1 MNLNE
6 KTMQKASV
14 VVCLAASANLL
25 WGSAPAFIKTG
36 YAMFHVAANDI
47 ASQILFAGCRFFLAG
62 ILAVLLGSLLNGG
75 WLLPRKSAL
84 PKIAVLALFQTII
97 QYIFF
102 YIGCANAA
110 GYKVSIATSTGSFI
124 SILIS
129 ALIFRQ
135 EKLTGR
141 KILGC
146 VLGFAGVVLVN
157 LGSAGSLSLDMSFS
171 GEGCIMLSTVSFAL
185 STVLSKSYSKTENP
199 VMLCGWQFI
208 LGGAVM
214 IGVSLLLGGR
224 LAPAGFKGSALL
236 LYLAMVS
243 ALAFSFNS
251 ILVKY
256 NPVSRIS
263 VFNFLNPIFG
273 VLLSVFMLN
282 EGSQVFGLKGITALM
297 LVCLGVFT
305 VNYNSSKASK
315 R

>member
-14 VVCLAASANLL
+14 VVSLAVLTNLL

-36 YAMFHVAANDI
+36 YAMFQVGASDT

-75 WLLPRKSAL
+75 WLLPRKSSL
-84 PKIAVLALFQTII
+84 PKIGVLALFQTII
-97 QYIFF
+97 QYVFF
-102 YIGCANAA
+102 YIGCAHAA
-110 GYKVSIATSTGSFI
+110 GYKVSIATSTGCFI
-124 SILIS
+124 CILIS
-129 ALIFRQ
+129 ALIFHQ

-141 KILGC
+141 KMLGC

-157 LGSAGSLSLDMSFS
+157 LGSAGSLSLDMSFT
-171 GEGCIMLSTVSFAL
+171 GEGFIMFSTISFAL
-185 STVLSKSYSKTENP
+185 STVLTKAYSKTENP

-214 IGVSLLLGGR
+214 IIVALLLGGR
-224 LAPAGFKGSALL
+224 LVSPGPKGIALL

-243 ALAFSFNS
+243 AVAFSLNS
-251 ILVKY
+251 TLMKY

-263 VFNFLNPIFG
+263 VFNFLNPVFG
-273 VLLSVFMLN
+273 VLLSVFMLK
-282 EGSQVFGLKGITALM
+282 EGSQVFGLKGIAALV

-305 VNYNSSKASK
+305 VNYSKEK
-315 R
+315 KTP

>member
-1 MNLNE
+1 M
-6 KTMQKASV
+6 AISF
-14 VVCLAASANLL
+14 S
-25 WGSAPAFIKTG
+25 
-36 YAMFHVAANDI
+36 
-47 ASQILFAGCRFFLAG
+47 
-62 ILAVLLGSLLNGG
+62 
-75 WLLPRKSAL
+75 
-84 PKIAVLALFQTII
+84 
-97 QYIFF
+97 
-102 YIGCANAA
+102 
-110 GYKVSIATSTGSFI
+110 ATSTGSFI

-214 IGVSLLLGGR
+214 IGASLLLGGR

-273 VLLSVFMLN
+273 VLLSVIMLN

>member
-14 VVCLAASANLL
+14 VVSLAVLTNLL

-36 YAMFHVAANDI
+36 YAMFQVAANDT

-62 ILAVLLGSLLNGG
+62 ILTVLLGSLLNGG
-75 WLLPRKSAL
+75 WLLPRKSSL
-84 PKIAVLALFQTII
+84 PKIGVLALFQTII
-97 QYIFF
+97 QYVFF

-110 GYKVSIATSTGSFI
+110 GYKVSIATSTGCFI

-141 KILGC
+141 KMLGC

-157 LGSAGSLSLDMSFS
+157 LGSAGSLSLDMSLT
-171 GEGCIMLSTVSFAL
+171 GEGFIMLSTVSFSL
-185 STVLSKSYSKTENP
+185 SAVLTKAYSKSENP

-214 IGVSLLLGGR
+214 IILSLLLGGG
-224 LAPAGFKGSALL
+224 LVYPGLSGVGVL
-236 LYLAMVS
+236 LYLAFVS
-243 ALAFSFNS
+243 AVAFSLNS
-251 ILVKY
+251 TLMKY

-263 VFNFLNPIFG
+263 VFTFLNPVFG
-273 VLLSVFMLN
+273 VLLSVFMLK
-282 EGSQVFGLKGITALM
+282 EGSQVFGLKGIAALV
-297 LVCLGVFT
+297 LVCLGVVT
-305 VNYNSSKASK
+305 VNYSKEK
-315 R
+315 KT